1 MLLDPCAH
9 MAKFLARGMHHY
21 HPQQAPP
28 YASPLTALMLHF
40 PPPHRFCSDPLFIDK
55 TQT

>member
-9 MAKFLARGMHHY
+9 MAKFLARGMHHH

-28 YASPLTALMLHF
+28 YASPLTVLMLHF

-55 TQT
+55 TQA